1 MTAWTTISNA
11 AVAVGG
17 IPSSTTVTA
26 LRDNP
31 AAMAEQVA
39 GAPVIFSGWHPYNK
53 VSVGDGVTGKIYD
66 FAINGVQASIVTP
79 DFEDGYE
86 YRIVCRDL
94 SHNHGSNSSLVF
106 DFADSGGSYVDDAT
120 TAAQSNSSRFS
131 ADVFI
136 LMPRIAARDIPVF
149 IASELVSVSVNNI
162 EMGGSGS
169 KVLRARIRFSA
180 GSIDAGQIYF
190 LRQRCHVSSP

>member
-1 MTAWTTISNA
+1 MTTWTTISNA

-17 IPSSTTVTA
+17 IPSSTVVTA

-31 AAMAEQVA
+31 AAMAEQAA

-53 VSVGDGVTGKIYD
+53 VSVGDGETGLIYD
-66 FAINGVQASIVTP
+66 FAVNGLQANVVTP

-94 SHNHGSNSSLVF
+94 SHSSGSSQSLRIE
-106 DFADSGGSYVDDAT
+106 FANAGGSYVDDQSTGAV
-120 TAAQSNSSRFS
+120 SNSSRVS
-131 ADVFI
+131 VDLI
-136 LMPRIAARDIPVF
+136 TCMPRIAAFETPVIF
-149 IASELVSVSVNNI
+149 T
-162 EMGGSGS
+162 GSGITDGANSLEMDNS
-169 KVLRARIRFSA
+169 KILRARVSFTG
-180 GSIDAGQIYF
+180 GSIDAGKIWF